1 VELSRQLIAA
11 GGPRIVVYAG
21 SSVANI
27 KKNFVKR
34 LELAGKY

>member
-1 VELSRQLIAA
+1 MAPKIFAA
-11 GGPRIVVYAG
+11 GGPRIGVYAG

-34 LELAGKY
+34 LGLAGK